1 VSDDLTAWL
10 RRIIGPEMASERERA
25 AHFESVA
32 EREGEYHWFEAREN
46 AARLEAEL
54 AILDEHYILTR
65 DDRDEAYEEFSIIP
79 RGGANQDR
87 GCVTCHYE
95 AMGGVRGA
103 GVCRTVKLLGT
114 GYRHRPGYQ
123 EAWKP

>member
-10 RRIIGPEMASERERA
+10 RKEIEGDLGIARHILDMRGARPDPRREMHDAIA
-25 AHFESVA
+25 DC
-32 EREGEYHWFEAREN
+32 EAK
-46 AARLEAEL
+46 L
-54 AILDEHYILTR
+54 AILDEHYILIR